1 MNAYLFLEQLLTGH
15 FPRDEYVRLGWWML
29 SMPLMLFI
37 LLRAPF
43 YIAKQWVGS
52 KERAIGSVLLFFAAW
67 LGGDVAYYA
76 ESAYLRATVPPQEC
90 RVKGPS
96 PYGPYEALV
105 CVTAGLPQD
114 ANTEGF
120 VRLRSTETGAVLAER
135 EFYNPSFNEVFWGR
149 DDLIVGVGD
158 GMAVIQLPPSWWD
171 RLRAKSP

>member
-1 MNAYLFLEQLLTGH
+1 M
-15 FPRDEYVRLGWWML
+15 

-43 YIAKQWVGS
+43 YIARQWEGS
-52 KERAIGSVLLFFAAW
+52 MQRAIHSVLLFLAVL

-76 ESAYLRATVPPQEC
+76 QAAYLRAPAQDQRC
-90 RVKGPS
+90 SVKGPS

-105 CVTAGLPQD
+105 CVTGGSVQD

-120 VRLRSTETGAVLAER
+120 VRLRSTETGVVLAER

-158 GMAVIQLPPSWWD
+158 GMAVIQLPPSRWD
-171 RLRAKSP
+171 RLRAKLP

>member
-1 MNAYLFLEQLLTGH
+1 MNVYLFLQQLLTGH

-67 LGGDVAYYA
+67 LGGDVVYYV
-76 ESAYLRATVPPQEC
+76 ESAYLRATAQEQRC
-90 RVKGPS
+90 SVKGPS

-105 CVTAGLPQD
+105 CVTGGSVQD

-135 EFYNPSFNEVFWGR
+135 DFYNAEFTLVYWAPDYLS
-149 DDLIVGVGD
+149 VGLAEGS
-158 GMAVIQLPPSWWD
+158 AEFHLPPTWLD
-171 RLRAKSP
+171 RLRAKLP